1 MRSGFVAV
9 VGRPNVGKSTLVNA
23 MVGTKVA
30 ITSSRPN
37 TTRHRILG
45 VLHDAEA
52 DAQVVFVDT
61 PGIHRPKST
70 LGSRL
75 NETATDALN
84 DVDVIVVVVDAAAA
98 IGPGDRTVLE
108 RSVRQVQRA
117 TAASAAAA
125 AAAAA
130 RAGSASAPSPPASA
144 ERKEPLT
151 VAELEEWDDDD
162 DEAEGTVS
170 EPPGLIV
177 VINKVDKAGNGQV
190 LERIIQAKEAVET
203 LAGTAG
209 LTDVEYFPVSAR
221 RGKGV
226 DGLTSF
232 LIDRLPEG
240 PPFFPPDVVTDTPE
254 ALWVAE
260 LVREQLLAKTRDE
273 LPHAITCRVTEW
285 EWPHIRVE
293 IIVERDSQKAIVIGK
308 GGEVLKAVGIAVR
321 EELPEG
327 TYLDLHVKVERHWQN
342 RDEMLNRLGY

>member
-45 VLHDAEA
+45 VLHDPAA

-61 PGIHRPKST
+61 PGIHRPRST

-84 DVDVIVVVVDAAAA
+84 DVDVIMVIVDGTAA

-108 RSVRQVQRA
+108 RSVRQVQRV
-117 TAASAAAA
+117 T
-125 AAAAA
+125 AAAA
-130 RAGSASAPSPPASA
+130 RS
-144 ERKEPLT
+144 RKADDTDTDPDDPDDP
-151 VAELEEWDDDD
+151 DDDD
-162 DEAEGTVS
+162 SDGGVDV
-170 EPPGLIV
+170 PPGLIV
-177 VINKVDKAGNGQV
+177 VVNKADKANNAQV
-190 LERIIQAKEAVET
+190 MERLIQAKAAVDALTAPDE
-203 LAGTAG
+203 LA
-209 LTDVEYFPVSAR
+209 DVEYFPVSAR
-221 RGKGV
+221 TGKGV
-226 DGLTSF
+226 DGLTAY
-232 LIDRLPEG
+232 LIARLPEG
-240 PPFFPPDVVTDTPE
+240 PPFFPDDVVTDTPE

-293 IIVERDSQKAIVIGK
+293 VIVERDSQKAIVIGK

>member
-45 VLHDAEA
+45 VLHDPAA

-61 PGIHRPKST
+61 PGIHRPRST

-84 DVDVIVVVVDAAAA
+84 DVDVIMVIVDGTAA

-108 RSVRQVQRA
+108 RSVRQVQRV
-117 TAASAAAA
+117 SAAAT
-125 AAAAA
+125 
-130 RAGSASAPSPPASA
+130 RSRDAGQIDLDP
-144 ERKEPLT
+144 EDL
-151 VAELEEWDDDD
+151 DD
-162 DEAEGTVS
+162 DEAVDV
-170 EPPGLIV
+170 PPGLIV
-177 VINKVDKAGNGQV
+177 VVNKADKANNAQV
-190 LERIIQAKEAVET
+190 MERLLQAKAAVDALT
-203 LAGTAG
+203 APDGLA
-209 LTDVEYFPVSAR
+209 DVDYFPVSAR
-221 RGKGV
+221 TGKGV
-226 DGLTSF
+226 DGLTAH
-232 LIDRLPEG
+232 LIARLPEG
-240 PPFFPPDVVTDTPE
+240 PPFFPDDVVTDTPE

-260 LVREQLLAKTRDE
+260 LVREQLLARTRDE

-285 EWPHIRVE
+285 EWPHIRIE

>member
-30 ITSSRPN
+30 ITSSKPN

-45 VLHDAEA
+45 VLHDPDA

-61 PGIHRPKST
+61 PGIHRPRST

-84 DVDVIVVVVDAAAA
+84 DVDVIMVIVDGTAAM
-98 IGPGDRTVLE
+98 GPGDRTVLE
-108 RSVRQVQRA
+108 RSVRQVQRV
-117 TAASAAAA
+117 TAAAVRSQ
-125 AAAAA
+125 
-130 RAGSASAPSPPASA
+130 SA
-144 ERKEPLT
+144 ENEDPP
-151 VAELEEWDDDD
+151 DHSD
-162 DEAEGTVS
+162 DEEIDA
-170 EPPGLIV
+170 PPGLIV
-177 VINKVDKAGNGQV
+177 VVNKVDKANNAQV
-190 LERIIQAKEAVET
+190 MERLTQAKAAVDA
-203 LAGTAG
+203 LTAPIE
-209 LTDVEYFPVSAR
+209 LEDVEYFPVSAR
-221 RGKGV
+221 SGKGV
-226 DGLTSF
+226 DGLTAH
-232 LIDRLPEG
+232 LIARLPEG
-240 PPFFPPDVVTDTPE
+240 PPFFPPDVITDTPE

-308 GGEVLKAVGIAVR
+308 GGDVLKAVGIAVR
-321 EELPEG
+321 EELPDG
-327 TYLDLHVKVERHWQN
+327 TYLDLHVKVEKHWQN

>member
-45 VLHDAEA
+45 VLHDPAA

-61 PGIHRPKST
+61 PGIHRPRST

-84 DVDVIVVVVDAAAA
+84 DVDVIMVIVDGTAA

-108 RSVRQVQRA
+108 RSVRQVQRV
-117 TAASAAAA
+117 

-130 RAGSASAPSPPASA
+130 RSRNADEIDP
-144 ERKEPLT
+144 
-151 VAELEEWDDDD
+151 DDGDD
-162 DEAEGTVS
+162 PEQEVDL
-170 EPPGLIV
+170 PPGLIV
-177 VINKVDKAGNGQV
+177 VVNKADKANNAQV
-190 LERIIQAKEAVET
+190 MERLIQAKAAVDALTAPDE
-203 LAGTAG
+203 LA
-209 LTDVEYFPVSAR
+209 DVEYFPVSAR
-221 RGKGV
+221 TGKGV
-226 DGLTSF
+226 DGLTAY
-232 LIDRLPEG
+232 LIARLPEG
-240 PPFFPPDVVTDTPE
+240 PPFFPDDVVTDTPE